1 MVDLLM
7 IVTYAVIDLWQ
18 ACVEE
23 PEEAQEWQT
32 WEESWKEAEG
42 WSQGER
48 PEEGQ
53 EWLTPQEPSQE
64 SKEAQEPSLSNLTL

>member
-18 ACVEE
+18 AWVEE

-32 WEESWKEAEG
+32 WEESWKEAKG

-64 SKEAQEPSLSNLTL
+64 PKETQESSLSNLTL